1 MQNLVFLVS
10 VVMLQGFHYV
20 IIPYSHS
27 LPTVYNISFYFAH
40 TGFVVYLGMEHN
52 VHVPPG
58 PFWYCRI
65 SVPLIFGF
73 FLCSTSLVVSMTF
86 TRFYSIIRPHKA
98 ALFNTV
104 KRAKFTIACIVIF
117 SIVCNFPHVFTTT
130 NVNWE
135 CIPFGNAM
143 GRPYGEFYYWFSLVI
158 EFVIPF
164 VFLLIMNS
172 FIIHKI
178 RTRINLT
185 EAQPGIINETKS
197 SVKSSDLQMFAILLL
212 ITFAFLILTTPGFSL
227 FLFGMLFDFL
237 KTPKRFAGYY
247 LFYHVDQKLHFTNY
261 GINFFLY
268 VISGNK
274 FRTDL
279 KDLFRTSE
287 RAKGNG
293 ISIETI
299 TGTI

>member
-1 MQNLVFLVS
+1 
-10 VVMLQGFHYV
+10 
-20 IIPYSHS
+20 
-27 LPTVYNISFYFAH
+27 
-40 TGFVVYLGMEHN
+40 MEHN
-52 VHVPPG
+52 VRVPPG

-73 FLCSTSLVVSMTF
+73 FLCSTSLVLSMTF

-98 ALFNTV
+98 ASFNTV
-104 KRAKFTIACIVIF
+104 KRVKITIACIAIF
-117 SIVCNFPHVFTTT
+117 SIACNFPHASTTI

-158 EFVIPF
+158 QFVIPF

-178 RTRINLT
+178 RTRKNLT
-185 EAQPGIINETKS
+185 NDLKS
-197 SVKSSDLQMFAILLL
+197 SVKSSELQMFAMLLL
-212 ITFAFLILTTPGFSL
+212 VTFAFMILTTPGFSL
-227 FLFGMLFDFL
+227 FLFGMLYDFL

-247 LFYHVDQKLHFTNY
+247 LFYHVAQKLHVTNY

-279 KDLFRTSE
+279 KNLFRNSE
-287 RAKGNG
+287 RCKSNT

>member
-1 MQNLVFLVS
+1 
-10 VVMLQGFHYV
+10 
-20 IIPYSHS
+20 
-27 LPTVYNISFYFAH
+27 
-40 TGFVVYLGMEHN
+40 MEHN

-73 FLCSTSLVVSMTF
+73 FLCSTSLVVSLTF
-86 TRFYSIIRPHKA
+86 TRFYSI
-98 ALFNTV
+98 
-104 KRAKFTIACIVIF
+104 
-117 SIVCNFPHVFTTT
+117 TTT

-143 GRPYGEFYYWFSLVI
+143 GQPYGELYYWFSLVI
-158 EFVIPF
+158 QFVIPF
-164 VFLLIMNS
+164 VFLLMMNS

-178 RTRINLT
+178 RRRKNLT
-185 EAQPGIINETKS
+185 EAPPGARYVNDPKL
-197 SVKSSDLQMFAILLL
+197 SVKSSELQMFAILLL
-212 ITFAFLILTTPGFSL
+212 VTFAFLILTTPGFSL

-247 LFYHVDQKLHFTNY
+247 LFYHVAQKLHFTNY
-261 GINFFLY
+261 VINFFLY

-279 KDLFRTSE
+279 IGLFRTPE
-287 RAKGNG
+287 RTKGYTV
-293 ISIETI
+293 SIETI
-299 TGTI
+299 T